1 MLGYQTVPDFTVRQI
16 FKQLRKKII
25 YLTCIYNIIYH
36 LHITQNGKVKKI
48 WAELLL
54 YVVYTNFRRV

>member
-48 WAELLL
+48 
-54 YVVYTNFRRV
+54 